1 MKNTVNERI
10 RLLIKELDYKSARAF
25 AIKIGISQTS
35 FNDILKGAEPKFST
49 LNKIIT
55 AEPLI
60 SAEWLL
66 TGTGEM
72 LKQTPS
78 ISSSNQGDG
87 NKIEY
92 NHIGIGNSVNAN
104 ISDSSS
110 QKTIYPT
117 GKVDVAGLDH
127 VESAVSNE
135 DSEKQFLKAE
145 IAHLRESMEIK
156 DELIISLRETIEL
169 LRNKEK

>member
-1 MKNTVNERI
+1 M
-10 RLLIKELDYKSARAF
+10 
-25 AIKIGISQTS
+25 
-35 FNDILKGAEPKFST
+35 NDIRGRFILILNELFKGNQSQMASKLGLTQGHISNIVNRGSKPSAE
-49 LNKIIT
+49 
-55 AEPLI
+55 LI
-60 SAEWLL
+60 AKTVELIGASAEWLL

-72 LKQTPS
+72 LRQTPS
-78 ISSSNQGDG
+78 ISSSNQGAG

-117 GKVDVAGLDH
+117 GKVEVADPDH
-127 VESAVSNE
+127 TESALPNK
-135 DSEKQFLKAE
+135 DSEKQLLKAE
-145 IAHLRESMEIK
+145 IAHLRENMAIK

-169 LRNKEK
+169 LRNKQK

>member
-1 MKNTVNERI
+1 MENTINERI
-10 RLLIKELDYKSARAF
+10 RLIIKQLDYKSARAF
-25 AIKIGISQTS
+25 ALKIGISQTS

-49 LNKIIT
+49 LNKILT

-72 LKQTPS
+72 LRQTPS
-78 ISSSNQGDG
+78 ISSSNQGAG

-92 NHIGIGNSVNAN
+92 NHVGIGNSVNAN

-110 QKTIYPT
+110 QKTICPT
-117 GKVDVAGLDH
+117 GKVEVADPDH
-127 VESAVSNE
+127 TESALPNE
-135 DSEKQFLKAE
+135 DSEKQLLKAE
-145 IAHLRESMEIK
+145 IAHLRENMAIK

-169 LRNKEK
+169 LRNKQK

>member
-1 MKNTVNERI
+1 MENTVNERI
-10 RLLIKELDYKSARAF
+10 RFIIKQLEYKSARAF
-25 AIKIGISQTS
+25 ALKIGISQTS

-49 LNKIIT
+49 LNKILT

-72 LKQTPS
+72 LRQTPS
-78 ISSSNQGDG
+78 ISSSNQGAG

-117 GKVDVAGLDH
+117 GKVEVADPDH
-127 VESAVSNE
+127 TESALPNE
-135 DSEKQFLKAE
+135 DSEKQLLKAE
-145 IAHLRESMEIK
+145 IAHLRENMAIK

-169 LRNKEK
+169 LRNKQK